1 MMKVWVYEV
10 IQIAAVCVCVCG
22 GVSVDVQHVPAM
34 AVVGQP
40 ASRPGAEE
48 LVLTPFYM

>member
-10 IQIAAVCVCVCG
+10 IQIAAVCVCV